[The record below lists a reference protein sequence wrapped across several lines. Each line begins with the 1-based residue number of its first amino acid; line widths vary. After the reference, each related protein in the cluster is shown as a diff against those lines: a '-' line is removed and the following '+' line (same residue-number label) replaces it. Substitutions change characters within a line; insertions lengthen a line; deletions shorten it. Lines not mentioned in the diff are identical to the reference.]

1 MTSCGNASTD
11 VSPSFSVGIKFEIE
25 LSKSEISST
34 HQITES
40 SFTFAQTF
48 IMRLFLAA
56 TFLLSL
62 GITSCSND
70 GAKTE
75 STTTT
80 AEQAAPA
87 APQSKL
93 SDSAT
98 AQLMNVVTD
107 YYQLKDAFVATDAAK
122 ADEAAKKLAQSTEKM
137 KTAVKGDSSVGANV
151 LPYLDTVSMSS
162 EKLLAEQDPTIEKK
176 RAHFEKVSD
185 AMYVLLKN
193 VELKNAGVYRQ
204 FCPMAF
210 DDKGAYW
217 LSNENEIRNP
227 YFGKKMLECGEVTD
241 SLK

>member
-1 MTSCGNASTD
+1 L
-11 VSPSFSVGIKFEIE
+11 KIE
-25 LSKSEISST
+25 AISRSKSPQSPN
-34 HQITES
+34 HQIIKLS
-40 SFTFAQTF
+40 NYQIIKLPNHHLPLRKLF

-62 GITSCSND
+62 GITSCSDN

-75 STTTT
+75 STTATT
-80 AEQAAPA
+80 EQSAHA

-98 AQLMNVVTD
+98 QQLMNVVTD

-122 ADEAAKKLAQSTEKM
+122 ADDAAKKLAETAGNM
-137 KTAVKGDSSVGANV
+137 KTVLKNDPSVTADV
-151 LPYLDTVSMSS
+151 LPYLDTVSMGSGKIVAEKDSS
-162 EKLLAEQDPTIEKK
+162 IERKK
-176 RAHFEKVSD
+176 VHFEKVSD
-185 AMYVLLKN
+185 AMYALLKN
-193 VELKNAGVYRQ
+193 VDLKNAGVYRQ

-217 LSNENEIRNP
+217 LSNENEIKNP